1 MIKLNDLKQGD
12 IVMAEYEGQRREG
25 VVKELNREDK
35 EICVETSVQEFWFKP
50 EEVFPI
56 VLDEEQLVKLGFEKA
71 EHEDGS
77 VKYSKDSFRILL
89 PHRGDFSNIEIWWR
103 EDKRRLHQAIYVHEL
118 QNHYQSMTKVDLNP
132 A

>member
-1 MIKLNDLKQGD
+1 MIKLSDLKQGD
-12 IVMAEYEGQRREG
+12 IVMAEYEGQRWEG

-56 VLDEEQLVKLGFEKA
+56 VLDEEQLMKLGFEKA
-71 EHEDGS
+71 ENEDGS

-89 PHRGDFSNIEIWWR
+89 PKKGDFSNLEIWWR
-103 EDKRRLHQAIYVHEL
+103 EDKRRLHQSIHVHEL
-118 QNHYQSMTKVDLNP
+118 QNHYLSMTKIELNP